1 MARRAISGLL
11 VIAVFAVAAK
21 AEVPARA
28 QGAAG
33 HGAAG
38 HGGAVADQRAD
49 TVLGGLSLDEK
60 LALIN
65 GEMPLMLRK
74 EDRPADLAIGAGFI
88 PGNPAHGIPPQ
99 IATDAGLGVGN
110 LMDMRKGDVATA
122 MPSGLAQAS
131 TWNPGILRDGGRMIG
146 SEARAKGFNILLAG
160 GVNLVRDPRAGRN
173 FEYLG
178 EDPLLAGRLV
188 GAQIA
193 GIQSNGILSTIKHFA
208 LNDQETGRS
217 SASVEMDESA
227 MRESDLLAFQIGI
240 ETGDPGSVMCA
251 YNLVGGKFACE
262 NDFLLNQVLRRDWG
276 FKGYVMSDWGSVH
289 STESLL
295 AGLDQQS
302 AQKLDRKRW
311 FSTELRAALADGRV
325 SPAAVDQAVRRILRT
340 LFAKGLDR
348 LPAGRTQIDYAAN
361 ALVARRAAEEGTVLL
376 KNAGGLLPLARS
388 VRRIAVIGGNADI
401 GVLHGAGS
409 SQVTPVGGFA
419 KVEPIKSGPAAN
431 FGRRAYGGA
440 APLAALRAAMPDADI
455 RWIDGSNPAAAA
467 ELARQADVAI
477 VFGEKFSAEA
487 VDSPDLALDFGG
499 DQLIEQVARANSRTV
514 AVLQTGNPVLMPWL
528 ERVGAVVAL
537 WYPGQQG
544 AEALAGILNGAVNPS
559 GRLPVTFPAGVEQ
572 LPNPVL
578 PGSDLP
584 PPDKE
589 IRATYGINAN
599 SRPFAIHYPEGSDAG
614 YRWFDRTSAQPLFA
628 FGHGL
633 SYTSFSYDRVRVR
646 GGKSLTVRFRV
657 TNTGKRAGADVPQV
671 YVTLPGKARRLAG
684 WDKVTLAPGES
695 RMVSITAEP
704 RILASY
710 DAVRRGWTIPAGA
723 VRIEVSRA
731 ANAPVLTR
739 HTRLTAHLIRP

>member
-1 MARRAISGLL
+1 MAACAL
-11 VIAVFAVAAK
+11 VLGASPQSYAK
-21 AEVPARA
+21 DTPSEGADSADARA
-28 QGAAG
+28 AR
-33 HGAAG
+33 
-38 HGGAVADQRAD
+38 VLDQ
-49 TVLGGLSLDEK
+49 LSLDEK

-65 GEMPLMLRK
+65 GEMPLMMRK
-74 EDRPADLAIGAGFI
+74 QDRPDDLAIGAGFI

-122 MPSGLAQAS
+122 MPSGLAQAA
-131 TWNPGILRDGGRMIG
+131 TWNLNILREGGRMIG

-240 ETGDPGSVMCA
+240 ETGDPGAVMCA

-262 NDFLLNQVLRRDWG
+262 NDFLLNTVLRKDWG
-276 FKGYVMSDWGSVH
+276 FQGYVMSDWGSVH

-311 FSTELRAALADGRV
+311 FSAELRVALAEGRV
-325 SPAAVDQAVRRILRT
+325 AQSAVDQAVRRILRS

-348 LPAGRTQIDYAAN
+348 IPAGRTPIDYAVN

-376 KNAGGLLPLARS
+376 KNTARLLPLDPA

-409 SQVTPVGGFA
+409 SQVTPVGGFT
-419 KVEPIKSGPAAN
+419 KVEPIRSGPAAS
-431 FGRRAYGGA
+431 FGRRAYGGT
-440 APLAALRAAMPDADI
+440 APLTALRAAMPDAEI
-455 RWIDGSNPAAAA
+455 HWIDGADPVAAA
-467 ELARQADVAI
+467 ELARHADVAI
-477 VFGEKFSAEA
+477 VFGEKFATEA
-487 VDSPDLALDFGG
+487 VDAVDLGLDSGG
-499 DQLIEQVARANSRTV
+499 DQLIEHVAQANPQTV
-514 AVLQTGNPVLMPWL
+514 VVLENGNPVLMPWL
-528 ERVGAVVAL
+528 DKVSAVVAL

-544 AEALAGILNGAVNPS
+544 AEALASILSGTVNPS
-559 GRLPVTFPAGVEQ
+559 GRLPVTFPAGIEQ

-589 IRATYGINAN
+589 VRASYGINAN
-599 SRPFAIHYPEGSDAG
+599 SRPFEIRYPEGSDAG
-614 YRWFDRTSAQPLFA
+614 YRWFDRTEAKPLFA

-633 SYTSFSYDRVRVR
+633 SYTTFSYDRIRVR
-646 GGKSLTVRFRV
+646 GGRQLTVRFRV
-657 TNTGKRAGADVPQV
+657 TNTGQRAGADVPQV

-684 WDKVTLAPGES
+684 WDKLTLAPGES
-695 RMVSITAEP
+695 RTVSITAEP
-704 RILASY
+704 RILAGY
-710 DAVRRGWTIPAGA
+710 DTERKGWVIPAGA
-723 VRIEVSRA
+723 VRVEVSRA

-739 HTRLTAHLIRP
+739 KTRLTAQLIRP

>member
-1 MARRAISGLL
+1 MAACTLL
-11 VIAVFAVAAK
+11 LGASLPSHAK
-21 AEVPARA
+21 DALSDGAQSADARA
-28 QGAAG
+28 
-33 HGAAG
+33 
-38 HGGAVADQRAD
+38 VL
-49 TVLGGLSLDEK
+49 VLGQLSLDEK

-65 GEMPLMLRK
+65 GEMPMMMRK
-74 EDRPADLAIGAGFI
+74 QDRPDDLAIGAGFI

-131 TWNPGILRDGGRMIG
+131 TWNLQILREGGRMIG

-188 GAQIA
+188 GAQIT

-217 SASVEMDESA
+217 SASVEMNESA

-262 NDFLLNQVLRRDWG
+262 NDFLLNQVLRRDWD

-325 SPAAVDQAVRRILRT
+325 NQAAVDQAVRRILRT

-348 LPAGRTQIDYAAN
+348 LPADRTPIDYAAN

-388 VRRIAVIGGNADI
+388 VHRIAVIGGNADI

-419 KVEPIKSGPAAN
+419 KVEPIKSGPAAS
-431 FGRRAYGGA
+431 FGRRAYGGS
-440 APLAALRAAMPDADI
+440 APLAALRAALPDADI
-455 RWIDGSNPAAAA
+455 RWIDGSDPAAAA
-467 ELARQADVAI
+467 ELARQVDVAI
-477 VFGEKFSAEA
+477 VFGEKFSTEA
-487 VDSPDLALDFGG
+487 ADAPDLTLDLGG
-499 DQLIEQVARANSRTV
+499 DQLIEQVARANPRTV
-514 AVLQTGNPVLMPWL
+514 VVLQTGNPVLMPWL
-528 ERVGAVVAL
+528 DRVGAVVAL

-544 AEALAGILNGAVNPS
+544 AQALAGILSGAVNPS

-589 IRATYGINAN
+589 VRAIYGINAN
-599 SRPFAIHYPEGSDAG
+599 SRPFEIRYPEGSDAG
-614 YRWFDRTSAQPLFA
+614 YRWFDRTNAQPLFA

-633 SYTSFSYDRVRVR
+633 SYTAFSYDRVRVQ
-646 GGKSLTVRFRV
+646 GGKQLTVRFQV

-684 WDKVTLAPGES
+684 WDKVMLAPGES
-695 RMVSITAEP
+695 RTVTITAEP
-704 RILASY
+704 RIRGSY
-710 DAVRRGWTIPAGA
+710 DPAGKGGATPAGA
-723 VRIEVSRA
+723 VRVDVWRA

-739 HTRLTAHLIRP
+739 QARLTAQLIRP